1 MATPLK
7 LADLDYGEYL
17 LRVELIDEA
26 TKQKEIKEAR
36 FTLSK

>member
-7 LADLDYGEYL
+7 LADLEPGVYI
-17 LRVELIDEA
+17 LRVELVDEA
-26 TKQKEIKEAR
+26 TKQLEIKEAR